1 MYIPPSWNI
10 HEMKHKNNNGH
21 KWNMESEIMASVDV
35 TLFTSKE
42 VTLYIDGIG
51 EISICH
57 CFLLKEPR
65 ANLWRNPRVPQNPS
79 WERMIYIVLK
89 NSS

>member
-1 MYIPPSWNI
+1 
-10 HEMKHKNNNGH
+10 
-21 KWNMESEIMASVDV
+21 MESEIMASVDV

-65 ANLWRNPRVPQNPS
+65 ANL
-79 WERMIYIVLK
+79 
-89 NSS
+89 